1 MNNLPEFPLVSR
13 TPCDLGVS
21 GLPGIFLRWNRPSR
35 FLEEAEEERIN
46 IIKYNKELQAK
57 VNVLRRQLAEME
69 TDGEVQQEE
78 EP

>member
-1 MNNLPEFPLVSR
+1 MNTLHESLLVSR

-21 GLPGIFLRWNRPSR
+21 GLPGVFLRWNRPSK
-35 FLEEAEEERIN
+35 FLEEAEAERIK

-69 TDGEVQQEE
+69 ADGEVQ